1 MSNRANLH
9 LAVIEGIK
17 DESLARALKF
27 KFRHRIILTHLV
39 NRKEGQIDLHH
50 RRAFLRTQRPLDQYK
65 DRNGAQGA
73 TNLVVSIEI
82 HRTIVYDDPS
92 PLPYNRSI
100 QIQPT
105 FLGRKRQT
113 IKGKEVNHRKRS
125 RFDSPKS
132 NPLSSIALLNYF
144 GNLVLR
150 FERSV
155 PISRRVV
162 FRIEKEEDDV
172 GLVERLLELG
182 RNGILV
188 DLYRRPLEPS
198 LQTSLMIIKNGKFFF
213 LEKKIKRKIE
223 KDFNGKLRQREKGA
237 TTKVFAPD

>member
-1 MSNRANLH
+1 
-9 LAVIEGIK
+9 
-17 DESLARALKF
+17 
-27 KFRHRIILTHLV
+27 
-39 NRKEGQIDLHH
+39 
-50 RRAFLRTQRPLDQYK
+50 
-65 DRNGAQGA
+65 
-73 TNLVVSIEI
+73 
-82 HRTIVYDDPS
+82 
-92 PLPYNRSI
+92 
-100 QIQPT
+100 
-105 FLGRKRQT
+105 
-113 IKGKEVNHRKRS
+113 
-125 RFDSPKS
+125 
-132 NPLSSIALLNYF
+132 LSSIALLNYF